1 MRLDGFVPIAIALG
15 RRADFEQF
23 CAKAFESFVG
33 GDIVFIA
40 GDVQILHS
48 MRFCQ
53 WEKHL
58 TGGGSIV
65 MPTMCQVDFIA
76 DVAVVVRM
84 KVVTDPQIDFSNGLV
99 RAA

>member
-1 MRLDGFVPIAIALG
+1 
-15 RRADFEQF
+15 
-23 CAKAFESFVG
+23 
-33 GDIVFIA
+33 
-40 GDVQILHS
+40 

-84 KVVTDPQIDFSNGLV
+84 KVVTDPQTDFSNGLV